1 MLRRYA
7 KDVHYTQMRLRSLL
21 ALTLPSH
28 SHVNTP
34 PTPAYGHNT
43 STAFALRRQAAGF
56 PSCDAGSDNTLQPK
70 FATPDTDLRRDSMTD
85 TFRHSATHPVQDYR
99 HAAPNGVVPHPE
111 YSHRSAQPT
120 ESTGDDEAINC
131 FCGNNEDDGNTVQCD
146 GCNTWQHISCYYPH
160 FGNSSLDDLSH
171 WCEDCR
177 PQTQSDR
184 HAAFIAQKEANEEK
198 YGPQHN
204 GAKRPASNK
213 ATVKISHKKKVKDTA
228 APAMTNGWPP
238 ERHTASPRDQPP
250 PTKRPKTSHRPS
262 NSVAQASIN
271 GQSRKRNGSSVHH
284 RRSVSRS
291 PEIIIPMYSEEFLRA
306 YREDHYSVPDSNVAG
321 VAIYEAFT
329 IWVGDQEEV
338 AKITDGAQLGDI
350 FMRWDGAPELLS
362 AQTEVEIQ
370 ERVDPN
376 FVTADNQYAAWK
388 CLVAVQPLAPQ
399 ACIGELRGHIQYA
412 DEYKQDPVNRWSS
425 LVHPEPFVFFHPQ
438 LPVCID
444 ARSEGTDVR
453 YIRRSCH
460 PNAELKII
468 ITNQADYHFCFMAL
482 RDIEAGDEITIEW
495 GAAPRP
501 QAMVFQAQDGTS
513 TSFAPGVSLWAST
526 VLANCGPCA
535 CGHPRDVCLMA
546 RMDRRGEVI
555 SIEDTAKVPKAGAK
569 RKKIGQHISPL
580 NTHSVNSRSGSE
592 IRKADHEDEP
602 SDSRSAS
609 DSVDRDS
616 ASRDITPHTHYSMNG
631 MYEMSERERRKVAKE
646 EELFNKQAEEGLIK
660 QKKKRSSAGST
671 LNTPSATSSKQ
682 LHLPTA
688 PASRHPEARPA
699 ALPTAKSSN
708 NRRPKPPPTMKS
720 AAFKQSAKPAPPPPR
735 PVYVNADVQCDMDA
749 EDTAAR
755 TPPPRSSRPYTSNR
769 QRLLERCAKNN
780 AMHREA
786 LSKARAHKAPTTDS
800 SPTTRDIVIRPSSSS
815 SSQGFGSIEGPHSS
829 IRAPDEDIEMR
840 DEIGGVE
847 RKSEHTKTPKAES
860 DSMADTA
867 ISGKPTAHAAPTPP
881 APPWPEESDGGPQM
895 HPQKSN
901 PSKPHD
907 MHLIMPPPQSN
918 PFAAAGS
925 LETPLSTASA
935 TTPNLLNTSLA
946 ASPASL
952 GPLSGAPIF
961 SPSVV
966 ASVNPSPARK
976 KLSLSDYTRR
986 TKAKDKEPELTKT
999 DRDSSPMS
1007 ATSTT
1012 VPALLASASELGR
1025 VQESGSAVVEED
1037 VKMEDSAPAGVA

>member
-1 MLRRYA
+1 MTTNVSVRSKALVVSIVTA
-7 KDVHYTQMRLRSLL
+7 FHYTASHRVVPIGTSYPSIQSNVTDIGKHAITNLDTYVGSSPSVESFL
-21 ALTLPSH
+21 ALTLPSP
-28 SHVNTP
+28 SYTNTP
-34 PTPAYGHNT
+34 STSAYGHNT

-85 TFRHSATHPVQDYR
+85 TFRQSATHPVQDHR
-99 HAAPNGVVPHPE
+99 HTAPNGIVPHSE
-111 YSHRSAQPT
+111 YSHRTAQPT

-204 GAKRPASNK
+204 SAKRPASNK
-213 ATVKISHKKKVKDTA
+213 SAVKISHKKKVKDTA

-262 NSVAQASIN
+262 NSVAQASIAV
-271 GQSRKRNGSSVHH
+271 QSRKRNGSSVHH

-306 YREDHYSVPDSNVAG
+306 YREDNYSVPDSNVAG

-376 FVTADNQYAAWK
+376 FVTSNNQYAAWK

-412 DEYKQDPVNRWSS
+412 DEYKQDPVNHWSS

-468 ITNQADYHFCFMAL
+468 ITNQADYHFCFMAI

-555 SIEDTAKVPKAGAK
+555 SLEDTAKAPKAGAK

-592 IRKADHEDEP
+592 IRRAEHDDEP

-609 DSVDRDS
+609 NSVDRDT
-616 ASRDITPHTHYSMNG
+616 ASRDITPNTHYSMNG

-671 LNTPSATSSKQ
+671 LNTPSSKQ

-688 PASRHPEARPA
+688 TALRHADSRPA
-699 ALPTAKSSN
+699 ALPLAKSTNS
-708 NRRPKPPPTMKS
+708 RRPKPPPTMKPAS
-720 AAFKQSAKPAPPPPR
+720 SKQLAKPAQPPPR

-755 TPPPRSSRPYTSNR
+755 TPPPRSSRPYISNR
-769 QRLLERCAKNN
+769 QRLLERCAQNN
-780 AMHREA
+780 AVHREA
-786 LSKARAHKAPTTDS
+786 QLRARAHKTPTPESAIIKDMA
-800 SPTTRDIVIRPSSSS
+800 IRPSSSS
-815 SSQGFGSIEGPHSS
+815 SSQGFASHGFGSTDRPGSS
-829 IRAPDEDIEMR
+829 IRAPDEDTEMH
-840 DEIGGVE
+840 DEINGIAQ
-847 RKSEHTKTPKAES
+847 KSEHTRSPRAES
-860 DSMADTA
+860 GSVADTA
-867 ISGKPTAHAAPTPP
+867 VYLRPTAHAARTPP
-881 APPWPEESDGGPQM
+881 APPWPAKSDLETKMP
-895 HPQKSN
+895 

-918 PFAAAGS
+918 PFAAADS
-925 LETPLSTASA
+925 AQTPLSTTA
-935 TTPNLLNTSLA
+935 TPNVLNTGIA
-946 ASPASL
+946 ASPASH

-986 TKAKDKEPELTKT
+986 TKAKDKEPESTK
-999 DRDSSPMS
+999 
-1007 ATSTT
+1007 A
-1012 VPALLASASELGR
+1012 
-1025 VQESGSAVVEED
+1025 
-1037 VKMEDSAPAGVA
+1037 

>member
-1 MLRRYA
+1 
-7 KDVHYTQMRLRSLL
+7 L

-28 SHVNTP
+28 SHTNTP
-34 PTPAYGHNT
+34 STAAYGHNT
-43 STAFALRRQAAGF
+43 STEFALRRQAAGF
-56 PSCDAGSDNTLQPK
+56 PSCDAGFDNTLQPK
-70 FATPDTDLRRDSMTD
+70 LALPDIDLRRDSMTD
-85 TFRHSATHPVQDYR
+85 TFRQSATHPVQDNR
-99 HAAPNGVVPHPE
+99 HVAPNGIVPHSE
-111 YSHRSAQPT
+111 YLRRSAQPT

-184 HAAFIAQKEANEEK
+184 HAAFVAQKEANEEK

-204 GAKRPASNK
+204 GAKRPAGNK
-213 ATVKISHKKKVKDTA
+213 SAVKISHKKKVKDTA
-228 APAMTNGWPP
+228 APVLTNGWPP

-250 PTKRPKTSHRPS
+250 PSKRPKTSHRAS
-262 NSVAQASIN
+262 NSVAQASM
-271 GQSRKRNGSSVHH
+271 V
-284 RRSVSRS
+284 
-291 PEIIIPMYSEEFLRA
+291 EIIIPMYSEEFLRT
-306 YREDHYSVPDSNVAG
+306 YREDSYSVPSSNVAG

-376 FVTADNQYAAWK
+376 FVTTNNQYAAWK

-399 ACIGELRGHIQYA
+399 ACIGELRGHIQYV

-468 ITNQADYHFCFMAL
+468 ITNQADYHFCFMAI

-555 SIEDTAKVPKAGAK
+555 SIEDTVKVPKAGAK
-569 RKKIGQHISPL
+569 RKKVGQHISPL

-592 IRKADHEDEP
+592 IRRADQEDEP

-616 ASRDITPHTHYSMNG
+616 ASRDITPNTHYSTNG

-671 LNTPSATSSKQ
+671 LNTPSAISSKQ

-688 PASRHPEARPA
+688 PASRHVESRPA
-699 ALPTAKSSN
+699 ALPSAKSIN
-708 NRRPKPPPTMKS
+708 NRRPKPPPTMKPTAVKPSAKS
-720 AAFKQSAKPAPPPPR
+720 AAPPPR

-749 EDTAAR
+749 EDSAAR
-755 TPPPRSSRPYTSNR
+755 TPPPRSSRPYLSNR
-769 QRLLERCAKNN
+769 QRLLERCAKHN

-786 LSKARAHKAPTTDS
+786 QSKARAHISPATES
-800 SPTTRDIVIRPSSSS
+800 STFKDMAVRPSSSS
-815 SSQGFGSIEGPHSS
+815 SSCSRSIDRLDRSTGL
-829 IRAPDEDIEMR
+829 PDHDTEMH
-840 DEIGGVE
+840 DEMNVIKQVV
-847 RKSEHTKTPKAES
+847 EHTKVPKSES
-860 DSMADTA
+860 DDAPNATVAS
-867 ISGKPTAHAAPTPP
+867 KPNAHAAPTPP
-881 APPWPEESDGGPQM
+881 APPWPAESEGGPKL

-918 PFAAAGS
+918 PFAAADS
-925 LETPLSTASA
+925 TQTPLSTTA
-935 TTPNLLNTSLA
+935 TPNVLGTSIA
-946 ASPASL
+946 VSPASL

-986 TKAKDKEPELTKT
+986 AKAKDKEPESTKT

-1025 VQESGSAVVEED
+1025 VQATGSAVVEED
-1037 VKMEDSAPAGVA
+1037 VKMEDSVPAGVI